1 MIPMDKRTLG
11 ILFAGLFLVMLGFG
25 IIIPALP
32 YYTLEM
38 HGDSRTVGF
47 LMASYSVMNVIFA
60 PLWGR
65 LSDRIGRKPIFMIGI
80 AGLGLSFLLFGM
92 ASSMPQLFAARIIGG
107 ILGAAALP
115 TAFAIVGDRSPAD
128 QRAKAIG
135 MLGAGLGLG
144 MVVGPAIGGLAG
156 HFGHHVPFL
165 VAGVSS
171 FLTCAFIGAM
181 LPGGLPPAIEHKPT
195 WMQALRETGT
205 TLWPFYLLTFVQTFA
220 FTNMEATFVL
230 YAKDRFALTIG
241 QVGGIFA
248 TMGFVSAAVQGG
260 MVGRLVQ
267 KHGEA
272 AIVKAGTLFLG
283 TGLFF
288 VIMSNHVWELTLA
301 LCWMGI
307 GSALLRSGLS
317 TGVSK
322 GAQAGQGTAMGL
334 QQSFESLAR
343 VFGPAVGGM
352 LYFTHHQ
359 WPYVAGGALMILA
372 FLFAMT
378 MLPARRPGTE
388 PANAAG

>member
-1 MIPMDKRTLG
+1 MDKRTLG
-11 ILFAGLFLVMLGFG
+11 VLFAGMFLVMLGFG

-47 LMASYSVMNVIFA
+47 LMASYSVMNVLFA

-80 AGLGLSFLLFGM
+80 AGLGVSFLLFGL
-92 ASSMPQLFAARIIGG
+92 ATTMPQLFAARIVGG

-115 TAFAIVGDRSPAD
+115 TAFAIVGDRSEPD
-128 QRAKAIG
+128 QRGKAIG

-144 MVVGPAIGGLAG
+144 MVVGPAIGGIAG
-156 HFGHHVPFL
+156 QFGHHIPFI

-171 FLTCAFIGAM
+171 FLTCAFIGAT
-181 LPGGLPPAIEHKPT
+181 LPGGLPPAIAHKPT
-195 WMQALRETGT
+195 WMQALRETGSA
-205 TLWPFYLLTFVQTFA
+205 LWPFYLLTFLATFA

-230 YAKDRFALTIG
+230 YAKDRFALSIG

-260 MVGRLVQ
+260 MVGKLVT

-272 AIVKAGTLFLG
+272 AIIKAGAIVLAS
-283 TGLFF
+283 GLL
-288 VIMSNHVWELTLA
+288 VVVATSQVWTLTLA
-301 LCWMGI
+301 MCWTGI
-307 GSALLRSGLS
+307 GSALLRSALS

-322 GAQAGQGTAMGL
+322 GAQAGQGTAMGM

-343 VFGPAVGGM
+343 VAGPAAGGM
-352 LYFTHHQ
+352 LYFAHHA
-359 WPYVAGGALMILA
+359 WPYIAGGSLMLVA
-372 FLFAMT
+372 FLFAVAV
-378 MLPARRPGTE
+378 LRPSRPGSDM
-388 PANAAG
+388 AKVAG

>member
-1 MIPMDKRTLG
+1 MDKRTLG
-11 ILFAGLFLVMLGFG
+11 TLFAGLFLVMLGFG

-32 YYTLEM
+32 YYTVEM

-47 LMASYSVMNVIFA
+47 LMASYSIMNVIFA

-65 LSDRIGRKPIFMIGI
+65 LADRIGRKPIFMIGI
-80 AGLGLSFLLFGM
+80 AGLGVSFLLFGL
-92 ASSMPQLFAARIIGG
+92 ASTMPQLFAARIIGG
-107 ILGAAALP
+107 MLGAAALP

-128 QRAKAIG
+128 QRAKSIG

-144 MVVGPAIGGLAG
+144 MVVGPAIGGIAG
-156 HFGHHVPFL
+156 HFGHNVPFI
-165 VAGVSS
+165 VAGISS
-171 FLTCAFIGAM
+171 FLTCAFIGVA

-195 WMQALRETGT
+195 WMQALRETGAA
-205 TLWPFYLLTFVQTFA
+205 LWPFYLLTFVQTFA

-248 TMGFVSAAVQGG
+248 LMGFVSAAVQGG

-272 AIVKAGTLFLG
+272 AIVKAGTFVLG
-283 TGLFF
+283 TGLMA
-288 VIMSNHVWELTLA
+288 VIVSGHVWELTLA
-301 LCWMGI
+301 MCWMGI
-307 GSALLRSGLS
+307 GSALLRSSLS

-343 VFGPAVGGM
+343 VAGPAVGGM
-352 LYFTHHQ
+352 LYFAHHE
-359 WPYVAGGALMILA
+359 WPYIVASALMLVA
-372 FLFAMT
+372 LVFAMAT
-378 MLPARRPGTE
+378 LRAPRPANDT
-388 PANAAG
+388 ANAAG

>member
-1 MIPMDKRTLG
+1 MDKRTLG
-11 ILFAGLFLVMLGFG
+11 VLFAGLFLVMLGFG

-32 YYTLEM
+32 YYTVAM

-47 LMASYSVMNVIFA
+47 LMASYSIMNVLFA

-65 LSDRIGRKPIFMIGI
+65 LADRIGRKPIFMIGI
-80 AGLGLSFLLFGM
+80 AGLGVSFLLFGL
-92 ASSMPQLFAARIIGG
+92 AHSMPQLFAARIVGG
-107 ILGAAALP
+107 MLGAAALP

-144 MVVGPAIGGLAG
+144 MVVGPAIGGIAG
-156 HFGHHVPFL
+156 HFGPQVPFL

-171 FLTCAFIGAM
+171 FLTCAFIGVA
-181 LPGGLPPAIEHKPT
+181 LPGGMPPAIAHKPT
-195 WMQALRETGT
+195 WLQALTETGAA
-205 TLWPFYLLTFVQTFA
+205 LWPFYLLTFVQTFA

-272 AIVKAGTLFLG
+272 AVVKGGTLILA
-283 TGLFF
+283 TGLLA
-288 VIMSNHVWELTLA
+288 VIVSGHVWELTLA
-301 LCWMGI
+301 MCWMGI

-322 GAQAGQGTAMGL
+322 GAQAGQGTAMGM

-343 VFGPAVGGM
+343 VAGPAVGGM
-352 LYFTHHQ
+352 LYFSHHD
-359 WPYVAGGALMILA
+359 WPYVVGGSLMLVAFVFALAVLRSSRAAADI
-372 FLFAMT
+372 
-378 MLPARRPGTE
+378 
-388 PANAAG
+388 ANATS